1 MKIIWGLVLKLPVPK
16 IVLELNAFRYFVQQE
31 DLNYHNK
38 WEACLR
44 ICIQELFL
52 LITMEKIEEFVMILL
67 MQILNKLVLF
77 ANLCME
83 QGKSF
88 Q

>member
-1 MKIIWGLVLKLPVPK
+1 MHLGENYFKFSSNIYYYYSIYK
-16 IVLELNAFRYFVQQE
+16 RYFVQEE

-52 LITMEKIEEFVMILL
+52 LIIMEKIE
-67 MQILNKLVLF
+67 
-77 ANLCME
+77 
-83 QGKSF
+83 
-88 Q
+88 

>member
-1 MKIIWGLVLKLPVPK
+1 
-16 IVLELNAFRYFVQQE
+16 
-31 DLNYHNK
+31 
-38 WEACLR
+38 
-44 ICIQELFL
+44 
-52 LITMEKIEEFVMILL
+52 MEKIEEFVMILL

-88 Q
+88 QWEVVKNVIIKLFG